1 MEFLHFLG
9 GLALLALIYFVF
21 REARRYL
28 KNRQRRK
35 AAAVTGGGGSR
46 TAKH

>member
-9 GLALLALIYFVF
+9 GLAVLALIYFVF